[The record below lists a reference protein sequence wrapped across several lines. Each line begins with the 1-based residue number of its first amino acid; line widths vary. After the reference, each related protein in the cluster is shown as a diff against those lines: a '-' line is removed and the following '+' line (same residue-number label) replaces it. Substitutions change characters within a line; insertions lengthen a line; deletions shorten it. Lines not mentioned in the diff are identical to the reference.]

1 MFKQSVKAVY
11 IGLILLFVSLTSVL
25 LIPSVKAAEGR
36 DSVYYVAPTGD
47 DSNSGTLEAPWKTIQ
62 KAADTLVAGETVFV
76 RGGVYKEFV
85 TIINSGSEERGFITY
100 KALSG
105 EKPVLDGEDMNVDD
119 GNSTLMY
126 LSNASY
132 IIVDGFEMRN
142 VKTADPDV
150 YPAGIRVREGGYH
163 IQLLNNNVH
172 NIVHEKKEGNAH
184 GIHIYGNSASEMS
197 DIVIKGNEVHHL
209 ITGNSEALTISG
221 NVNGFLIE
229 NNSVHDNN
237 NIGIDLAGFYNAC
250 KSPCIDRARN
260 GKVRGNSVF
269 NNSSVSNPAYEGHYA
284 AGGIYADG
292 ATKIIIEN
300 NFVYNNDFG
309 IELASENQRK
319 QTSQIEVRN
328 NVIYQNN
335 GAGIIMGGASS
346 SNGGTSDSIITNNIL
361 RNNDQLEQGYGEIT
375 LQFNNINNKITN
387 NWIQRSTSNEFILQ
401 DNTSGSGN
409 VIENN
414 ETFTS
419 VPAPTA
425 SKRSITSLI
434 GTILPKK
441 LTYILE
447 ICGVNL

>member
-1 MFKQSVKAVY
+1 MFKQSVKPVC
-11 IGLILLFVSLTSVL
+11 IGLILLIVSLTSDL

-47 DSNSGTLEAPWKTIQ
+47 DSNSGTLEAPWRTIQ

-76 RGGVYKEFV
+76 RDGVYKEFV
-85 TIINSGSEERGFITY
+85 TIQKSGSKEGGYISY
-100 KALSG
+100 KAYSG
-105 EKPVLDGEDMNVDD
+105 EKPVLDGKDMNIDD
-119 GNSTLMY
+119 ENRALMY

-142 VKTADPDV
+142 VLADDPDV
-150 YPAGIRVREGGYH
+150 YPAGIRIREGGHH
-163 IQLLNNNVH
+163 IQLLNNDVH
-172 NIVHEKKEGNAH
+172 DIVNKTKEGNAH
-184 GIHIYGNSASEMS
+184 GIHIYGNSEEEMS
-197 DIVIKGNEVHHL
+197 DIVIKGNKVHHL
-209 ITGNSEALTISG
+209 TLGNSEALTVSG

-346 SNGGTSDSIITNNIL
+346 SNGGTSDSIITSNML

-375 LQFNNINNKITN
+375 LQFNNINNEITN
-387 NWIQRSTSNEFILQ
+387 NWIQRRTSNGFILQ

-419 VPAPTA
+419 DPEPQT

-434 GTILPKK
+434 GNILPKK
-441 LTYILE
+441 MKCILE

>member
-47 DSNSGTLEAPWKTIQ
+47 DSNIGTLEAPWKTIQ

-85 TIINSGSEERGFITY
+85 TIKNSGSKEGGYISY
-100 KALSG
+100 KAFSG
-105 EKPVLDGEDMNVDD
+105 EKPVLDGKDVTIDD
-119 GNSTLMY
+119 ENSALMY

-142 VKTADPDV
+142 VQTADPDV
-150 YPAGIRVREGGYH
+150 YPAGIRIREGGHY

-172 NIVHEKKEGNAH
+172 DIVNKTKKGNAH
-184 GIHIYGNSASEMS
+184 GIHIYGNSEIEMS

-209 ITGNSEALTISG
+209 TLGNSEALTVSG
-221 NVNGFLIE
+221 NVDGFLIE

-361 RNNDQLEQGYGEIT
+361 RDNDQLEQGYGEIT
-375 LQFNNINNKITN
+375 LQFNNIDNQITN
-387 NWIQRSTSNEFILQ
+387 NWIQRSTSNGFIHQ
-401 DNTSGSGN
+401 NNTSGSGN

-414 ETFTS
+414 EMFTS
-419 VPAPTA
+419 APEKSV
-425 SKRSITSLI
+425 SKWSLMKLVKF
-434 GTILPKK
+434 ILPKK
-441 LTYILE
+441 LEYAL
-447 ICGVNL
+447 GALWV